1 MSSTALLTDH
11 YELTMLQAA
20 LADGT
25 AGRRSV
31 FELFARRLP
40 EGRRFG
46 VVAGVGRLLDAIE
59 AFRFDEDA
67 LGFLEERGVVDRP
80 TLDHLAGYRF
90 RGDVW
95 GYAEGEVYFP
105 YSPVLVVES
114 TFAEG
119 VLLETVLLSV
129 LNHDCAIAS
138 AASRMTWAAAD
149 RRCIEMG
156 TRRTHEEAAVA
167 AARAAYVAGFE
178 ATSNLEAGRR
188 HGIPTTGTSAKKITK
203 SFNTHFIN
211 LLL

>member
-1 MSSTALLTDH
+1 
-11 YELTMLQAA
+11 MLQAA

-25 AGRRSV
+25 AHRRSV

-40 EGRRFG
+40 EGRRYG
-46 VVAGVGRLLDAIE
+46 VVAGAGRLLQAIE
-59 AFRFDEDA
+59 EFRFDEA
-67 LGFLEERGVVDRP
+67 SLTFLEEAQVVDRA
-80 TLDHLAGYRF
+80 TLDHLADYRF
-90 RGDVW
+90 TGDVW
-95 GYAEGEVYFP
+95 GYPEGELYFP
-105 YSPVLVVES
+105 YSPVVVVEA
-114 TFAEG
+114 TFAQG

-149 RRCIEMG
+149 RRCIKMG

-188 HGIPTTGTSAKKITK
+188 PRVPTTGASAHSLT
-203 SFNTHFIN
+203 
-211 LLL
+211 LLPH